1 MVGMRERG
9 AEAGRSGRVPRAPW
23 IAAGFAV
30 AAVLLGGCFG
40 GDVDV
45 RVDGDGSGQVVAELV
60 LDPATSTALEQV
72 DVSAL
77 VGRADPTVD
86 VEIEPI
92 TSGGLQGYRVV
103 APFDDVASLT
113 RVLTEGVDVAGGR
126 VRLMESLSITNDATD
141 DSWTMDAVVLP
152 AEQVLEQLRGTGL
165 PGLDGAEV
173 GSLDLSL
180 SVALPG
186 QVVRTN
192 APSSDG
198 GTATWPVGDYR
209 TPAGLQMRTEPATFP
224 TPVQKVLGGAL
235 LAVVVGVVLALWGA
249 SAAARRRETKGRP
262 RPRRRSRRDRR
273 GGAGGGGWA
282 PPGGASAG
290 APYRGETL
298 PPLQGA
304 GDPPTVP
311 AAPGDPSDAQPSDPP
326 APAG

>member
-1 MVGMRERG
+1 VR
-9 AEAGRSGRVPRAPW
+9 AARSLVT
-23 IAAGFAV
+23 AASAT
-30 AAVLLGGCFG
+30 ALLALLTGCLG
-40 GDVDV
+40 GDVEV
-45 RVDGDGSGQVVAELV
+45 RVGGDGSGQVEAEVL
-60 LDPATSTALEQV
+60 LDPATSSALEQV
-72 DVSAL
+72 DVSSL
-77 VGRADPTVD
+77 VDRVETSSD
-86 VEIEPI
+86 VEIEAI
-92 TSGGLQGYRVV
+92 SQRGLDGYRIVV
-103 APFDDVASLT
+103 PFDDVASLT
-113 RVLTEGVDVAGGR
+113 TVLTQGVDLAGAR
-126 VRLMESLSITNDATD
+126 VRLMESLSITNDPTD

-152 AEQVLEQLRGTGL
+152 AEQVVTQLRAAGL
-165 PGLDGAEV
+165 PGLDGAEATAI
-173 GSLDLSL
+173 DLSL

-224 TPVQKVLGGAL
+224 TPVQMVLGGAL

-262 RPRRRSRRDRR
+262 RPRRRSRRERR
-273 GGAGGGGWA
+273 SGDGGGGWA

-290 APYRGETL
+290 ESHRGETL
-298 PPLQGA
+298 PPLRGA

-311 AAPGDPSDAQPSDPP
+311 AAPSDPPDAPPSDPP